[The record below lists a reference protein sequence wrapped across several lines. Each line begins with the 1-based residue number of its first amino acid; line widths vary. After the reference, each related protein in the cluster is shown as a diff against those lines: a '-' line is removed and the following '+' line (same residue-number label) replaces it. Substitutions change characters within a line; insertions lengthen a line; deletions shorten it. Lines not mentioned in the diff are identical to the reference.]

1 MRTTIKITTLLFMI
15 VTACTFAHGQETVQ
29 TNERK
34 YVKVEVDGLACPF
47 CAYGLEKKLKKIEG
61 QKDLFIEI
69 QEGYATF
76 NVPADNE
83 ITKEKLN
90 KIVEDAGFTARKVTF
105 SDKPFDKLKKDEK

>member
-1 MRTTIKITTLLFMI
+1 MKTTIRITALLFMV
-15 VTACTFAHGQETVQ
+15 VTAFTFTYGQENVQ
-29 TNERK
+29 TKERK

-61 QKDLFIEI
+61 QQDLFIEI

-76 NVPADNE
+76 NVPAGSE

-90 KIVEDAGFTARKVTF
+90 KIVEDAGFTARKATF
-105 SDKPFDKLKKDEK
+105 SDKPFEKQKQDEK